1 MNYMTS
7 AEIRRMFKISSVTLM
22 NWKNEGR
29 IKFKKLS
36 NRKFL
41 YDADSIDS
49 MSDVDKSNCNKKN
62 VIYARVSN
70 KSQKHDLENQ
80 IETIKNY
87 MLNNGVKFD
96 EIYSDIASGMNE
108 NRKQFNE
115 LLESIFKREIS
126 TVYITFKDRLSR
138 FGFNYF
144 KRIFAFFGTEI
155 IILDEKE
162 ETNKTYQQELCED
175 LISIIHTYSMKIYRE
190 RKNKLKQIENI
201 LASSEN
207 DTDEKE

>member
-62 VIYARVSN
+62 VIYARVSGS
-70 KSQKHDLENQ
+70 SQK
-80 IETIKNY
+80 TRP
-87 MLNNGVKFD
+87 
-96 EIYSDIASGMNE
+96 
-108 NRKQFNE
+108 RKPN
-115 LLESIFKREIS
+115 
-126 TVYITFKDRLSR
+126 
-138 FGFNYF
+138 
-144 KRIFAFFGTEI
+144 
-155 IILDEKE
+155 
-162 ETNKTYQQELCED
+162 
-175 LISIIHTYSMKIYRE
+175 
-190 RKNKLKQIENI
+190 
-201 LASSEN
+201 
-207 DTDEKE
+207 

>member
-1 MNYMTS
+1 MS
-7 AEIRRMFKISSVTLM
+7 K
-22 NWKNEGR
+22 G
-29 IKFKKLS
+29 
-36 NRKFL
+36 
-41 YDADSIDS
+41 IDI
-49 MSDVDKSNCNKKN
+49 SDVYK
-62 VIYARVSN
+62 
-70 KSQKHDLENQ
+70 
-80 IETIKNY
+80 
-87 MLNNGVKFD
+87 
-96 EIYSDIASGMNE
+96 DIASGMNE
-108 NRKQFNE
+108 NRKEFN
-115 LLESIFKREIS
+115 LLIDDVIKGNVK